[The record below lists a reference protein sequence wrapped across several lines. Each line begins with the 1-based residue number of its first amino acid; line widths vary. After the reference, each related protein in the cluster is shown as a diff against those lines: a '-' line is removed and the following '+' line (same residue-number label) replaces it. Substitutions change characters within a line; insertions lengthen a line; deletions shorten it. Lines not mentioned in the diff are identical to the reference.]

1 MVVAWAYDGQR
12 EEELRKRARK
22 DAIRALNA
30 AQKVGKP
37 HTRHLFTDVFDTNPW
52 MIREQEEALM
62 DHMRKY
68 AADGRYSEF
77 LEGNEKQLVDRL
89 GRA

>member
-1 MVVAWAYDGQR
+1 
-12 EEELRKRARK
+12 
-22 DAIRALNA
+22 
-30 AQKVGKP
+30 
-37 HTRHLFTDVFDTNPW
+37 